1 MKIYI
6 KAEKIKITI
15 PVPLNMGSMFIR
27 CIPNKYITKEEKV
40 LALKAFKAIKHSL
53 KQCNGMTIVEIE
65 SSTGE
70 EIRITV

>member
-1 MKIYI
+1 MKISI
-6 KAEKIKITI
+6 KAEKINITI

-27 CIPNKYITKEEKV
+27 YIPNKYITKDEKA

-53 KQCNGMTIVEIE
+53 KQCKGITIVEIE

-70 EIRITV
+70 VIRIKV